1 MDLLGIRIQE
11 GDYGTGNMGDR
22 VICLQVHGDAAVS
35 GCYFIYLFFSSGS
48 IYFFFFGLGQGIV
61 QETLAFSQV
70 PHFNVG
76 GSLHLVVNNQVG
88 FVSITYIT
96 YKNIYNITNYVLGR
110 IHNTC
115 RSWSFFSLL
124 Q

>member
-1 MDLLGIRIQE
+1 LGIRIQE

-35 GCYFIYLFFSSGS
+35 GCYFILFFFSSGS
-48 IYFFFFGLGQGIV
+48 ICFFFCLGQGIV

-96 YKNIYNITNYVLGR
+96 YSTSITL
-110 IHNTC
+110 HAT
-115 RSWSFFSLL
+115 F
-124 Q
+124 